1 MKRKATITRAEI
13 RRRVKR
19 LIELRQE
26 QRRHDVK
33 LPIRTRR
40 EAFAMLRAALD
51 DDGFQPH

>member
-1 MKRKATITRAEI
+1 MKRKAKITRAEI

-19 LIELRQE
+19 LIEHRQE

-51 DDGFQPH
+51 DDGFQPL